1 MANNE
6 DRSAA
11 PVIIEAAINGA
22 TPKERNPNVPISA
35 EEIAADALAC
45 LEAGA
50 AIIHAHCNPVGGPD
64 VEVAE
69 RYLEAFE
76 PVWQQRGDALLYP
89 TVNFGAGE
97 LSFGHLAP
105 MAAKGNLRVGPARS
119 RLAQLRAPG
128 RRRPAHWRRSSTR
141 TPSTASARSSSCTRS
156 SGSGRAW
163 RSTSPVSCGR
173 PSPGT
178 KPDGSRP
185 ARW

>member
-1 MANNE
+1 MAKNE
-6 DRSAA
+6 DQSAA

-35 EEIAADALAC
+35 EEITADALAC

-89 TVNFGAGE
+89 TVNFGSGA

-105 MAAKGNLRVGPARS
+105 MAVKGLRVGLLDPGSAE
-119 RLAQLRAPG
+119 LRAPG
-128 RRRPAHWRRSSTR
+128 R
-141 TPSTASARSSSCTRS
+141 
-156 SGSGRAW
+156 GRAAH
-163 RSTSPVSCGR
+163 RSLRLSELLRPHRRDLRAAREAPARPEPGDLRARIPARDHCCGTR
-173 PSPGT
+173 
-178 KPDGSRP
+178 PDGCPP